1 MTAVLRAIGKQPP
14 EFAVDFVEE
23 QLKNGNFRSLQSC
36 YLILDGDNGGENLKA
51 PDMQVIHQAFAGRL
65 SVLLPL
71 AVERQELVDGLV
83 ASASHVSREEL
94 LKLNPDLGS
103 LATKLFWEQT
113 KVKDTEIEERLVDSA
128 AGETGRTSE
137 SRRRQDRRILGE
149 SIHQTYLGHK
159 RDLQRILS
167 SVYKQGEQLGSGQ
180 FIHRQPI
187 SRGRYQ
193 AMVGWHDGIR
203 FKILLKILQAVLGN
217 EAAERRVRWKSTI
230 SDRFEQVRL
239 CLETL
244 MPKMDV
250 EERQQAKRTIIAIR
264 RDLPDA
270 FFNINL
276 QGSSGQNFRAAIVL
290 DELIAACD
298 GKTEI
303 ADNGPFQAKT
313 IKKFP
318 NATKKEA
325 SKSQVDAKPKD
336 GSLNNVGIV
345 PESVGGTE
353 QQKNSVAVDAAIV
366 VAKAHLRGLMEGD
379 GEKLANTYADKVV
392 LMPGH
397 EFLKPE
403 YGFGESRN
411 RSVAATVPRE
421 KLIQAMKKMNEKRT
435 ERSKKKID
443 EALKL
448 FKISELEMNPKKNAT
463 APSDPVGTPDGRL
476 NFKIKSGDVMLKAGP
491 ETGDSFVFQLRDIDG
506 KWKVVAEYID

>member
-1 MTAVLRAIGKQPP
+1 M
-14 EFAVDFVEE
+14 
-23 QLKNGNFRSLQSC
+23 
-36 YLILDGDNGGENLKA
+36 
-51 PDMQVIHQAFAGRL
+51 
-65 SVLLPL
+65 PL

-83 ASASHVSREEL
+83 AFASRVSREEI

-103 LATKLFWEQT
+103 LVAKLFWEET
-113 KVKDTEIEERLVDSA
+113 KVKDIQLEEKQLIAPLGKLAAHLRVDDA
-128 AGETGRTSE
+128 KIVEYLANQYTKNIWDKEGIYNEYFQAFTNKENNWGRG
-137 SRRRQDRRILGE
+137 I
-149 SIHQTYLGHK
+149 
-159 RDLQRILS
+159 
-167 SVYKQGEQLGSGQ
+167 
-180 FIHRQPI
+180 IHRQPI
-187 SRGRYQ
+187 SKGRYQ
-193 AMVGWHDGIR
+193 AMVGWHDKIR

-250 EERQQAKRTIIAIR
+250 EERQEAKRTLIAIR

-270 FFNINL
+270 FLNLNL
-276 QGSSGQNFRAAIVL
+276 QGSSGHNFRAEYVL

-303 ADNGPFQAKT
+303 TDNGPSQAKT

-318 NATKKEA
+318 KATKKEA

-336 GSLNNVGIV
+336 SSLNNVGIV

-366 VAKAHLRGLMEGD
+366 VAKAHLRGLMEGGD
-379 GEKLANTYADKVV
+379 NKLANTYADKVV

-421 KLIQAMKKMNEKRT
+421 KLIQAMKKVNEKRT
-435 ERSKKKID
+435 KRSKKKID
-443 EALKL
+443 EVLQE
-448 FKISELEMNPKKNAT
+448 FKISKLEMNPKKNAT